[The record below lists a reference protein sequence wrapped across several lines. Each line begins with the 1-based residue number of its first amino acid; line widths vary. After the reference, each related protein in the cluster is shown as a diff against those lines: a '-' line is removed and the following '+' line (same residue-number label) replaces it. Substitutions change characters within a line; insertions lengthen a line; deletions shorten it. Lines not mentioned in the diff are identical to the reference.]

1 MRRYA
6 NFWLLVLVLAWVL
19 ALGSS
24 CAGSSTSEEGSAE
37 QGGSE
42 EPSNDMRGMDHS
54 GMDVN
59 SGQTMNAPE
68 MLIENGEYSDE
79 RFIDAMVPHHQG
91 AIDMANVAL
100 ENAEHPEIQQLA
112 QNVISTQEAEIDELK
127 AIKQREYGTSEVPTE
142 TSPEEMKTMG
152 VMAAPKELANEQ
164 PFDKAFIDAM
174 IPHHQSA
181 IDMAQVAYEETG
193 DSEIKDLALGIVTAQ
208 QQEIEQMID
217 WRKEWYPGG

>member
-1 MRRYA
+1 VRRYA

-24 CAGSSTSEEGSAE
+24 CAGSTTSEEGSAE
-37 QGGSE
+37 QGGGE

-208 QQEIEQMID
+208 QQEIEQMTD
-217 WRKEWYPGG
+217 WRREWYPGG

>member
-24 CAGSSTSEEGSAE
+24 CAGSTTSEEGSAE

-42 EPSNDMRGMDHS
+42 APSNDMRGIDHS
-54 GMDVN
+54 GMDMN
-59 SGQTMNAPE
+59 SGQAMNASE

-142 TSPEEMKTMG
+142 TSPEERKTMG

-193 DSEIKDLALGIVTAQ
+193 DAEIKELALGIVTAQ

>member
-1 MRRYA
+1 VRRYA

-24 CAGSSTSEEGSAE
+24 CAGSTTSEEGSAE

-42 EPSNDMRGMDHS
+42 EPSNDMRGIDHS
-54 GMDVN
+54 GMDMN
-59 SGQTMNAPE
+59 SGQTMNASE
-68 MLIENGEYSDE
+68 MLIEDGEYSDE

-91 AIDMANVAL
+91 AIN
-100 ENAEHPEIQQLA
+100 
-112 QNVISTQEAEIDELK
+112 
-127 AIKQREYGTSEVPTE
+127 
-142 TSPEEMKTMG
+142 
-152 VMAAPKELANEQ
+152 
-164 PFDKAFIDAM
+164 
-174 IPHHQSA
+174 
-181 IDMAQVAYEETG
+181 MAQVAYQETG

>member
-1 MRRYA
+1 VRRYA

-24 CAGSSTSEEGSAE
+24 CAGSTTSEEGSAE

-42 EPSNDMRGMDHS
+42 APSNDMRGIDHS
-54 GMDVN
+54 GMDMN
-59 SGQTMNAPE
+59 SGQAMNASE

-142 TSPEEMKTMG
+142 TSPEERKTMG

-193 DSEIKDLALGIVTAQ
+193 DAEIKELALGIVTAQ

>member
-1 MRRYA
+1 VRRYT
-6 NFWLLVLVLAWVL
+6 NFWLLVLVLAWVM

-24 CAGSSTSEEGSAE
+24 CAGSATGEKGSAE

-42 EPSNDMRGMDHS
+42 EPSNDMRGMAYS
-54 GMDVN
+54 GMDMN
-59 SGQTMNAPE
+59 SGQTIDASE

-79 RFIDAMVPHHQG
+79 RFIDAMVPYHQG

-112 QNVISTQEAEIDELK
+112 QNIISAQEAEIDELK
-127 AIKQREYGTSEVPTE
+127 AIKQREYGTSEGPTE
-142 TSPEEMKTMG
+142 TSPEEMKMMG
-152 VMAAPKELANEQ
+152 VMAAPKDLANEQ

-181 IDMAQVAYEETG
+181 IDMAQVPTRRPAT
-193 DSEIKDLALGIVTAQ
+193 L
-208 QQEIEQMID
+208 
-217 WRKEWYPGG
+217 R